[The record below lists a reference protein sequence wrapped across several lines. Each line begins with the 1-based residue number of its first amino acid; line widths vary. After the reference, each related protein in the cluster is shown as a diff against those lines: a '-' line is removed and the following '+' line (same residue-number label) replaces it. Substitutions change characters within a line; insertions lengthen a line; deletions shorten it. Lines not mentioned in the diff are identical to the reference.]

1 MRASRAKKA
10 QKAAK
15 KPPSAPARV
24 ELALALGASRVGLT
38 LGRPVELG
46 PVVVEEIDVA
56 LPGLGFPLD
65 VSGGV
70 AKFRHRRGE
79 LRRVRLGATWK
90 ALTEWS
96 TVKLRDVV
104 HAGTPRVRLSRGR
117 ADADGPPSRITVE
130 IAEGPRHPAKSQVHS
145 SLWKVP
151 SVLVFE
157 VTVASHDGDVRLA
170 VTEARGSGLTA
181 PATRLALSAMRAL
194 THGCLAA
201 EGSVFRAADVAAA
214 IAASLF
220 PEAGARAPRA
230 RRMGS
235 AELVI
240 DADGILLSFA
250 EGRGFVGGASAVR
263 AAEGARLSRE
273 VDEAATG
280 DDRLGARAAL
290 LDALTVAPHH
300 PELARRLVELDALA
314 DHAEAA
320 LATLRECEKA
330 APLRMGDVPARLLD
344 RAGDRAGAFA
354 RAVRD
359 ADREPS
365 AILRATLREL
375 AARLAGDPWTALR
388 EIDEATQDAGSYG
401 FAHRAALGHAITVGR
416 LDEARAHAGML
427 EALAETH
434 EEKSA
439 CLREIGE
446 VYVALGQ
453 PMQGIEPLERAIR
466 YTPDDPGALAGLGL
480 ALVRVGKASRGAML
494 LERAAAL
501 STTAEERAQATLA
514 LARCLA
520 DPLGDLPAAAARARE
535 VEAGTAASAEARLL
549 EGRVRALA
557 SDLEGAR
564 IAFARL
570 REEVRTTDHVP
581 LLVAAACLERDR
593 IGDRTGALRSVRRGL
608 ALSPLEPVLLDLERT
623 LAPRPETA
631 EPTKGA
637 LDTALLVDDIAPPDV
652 IEAPGRHAASAAAP
666 QPSLEGL
673 DEAELSERVEVLT
686 ALLRADPTRDDVV
699 DELVSALTL
708 LGRGLELLALLSAR
722 LEDAPPERR
731 EALAVHQRAV
741 LLRLETDARDA
752 GRNEEASLY
761 AMSREAL
768 DHASL

>member
-1 MRASRAKKA
+1 MRSSRAKKA

-24 ELALALGASRVGLT
+24 ELALALGAGRVGLT
-38 LGRPVELG
+38 LGRPVGLG
-46 PVVVEEIDVA
+46 PIVVDEIDVA

-79 LRRVRLGATWK
+79 LRRVRLAATWR
-90 ALTEWS
+90 ALTEWC

-104 HAGTPRVRLSRGR
+104 HQGTPRVRLSRAR
-117 ADADGPPSRITVE
+117 ADADGPASRVTIE
-130 IAEGPRHPAKSQVHS
+130 IAEEPRRSAKNHVHS
-145 SLWKVP
+145 STWRAP

-157 VTVASHDGDVRLA
+157 VAVASHDGDVRLTM
-170 VTEARGSGLTA
+170 TEARGSGLGA
-181 PATRLALSAMRAL
+181 PATRLALSAMHAL
-194 THGCLAA
+194 THGWLAP
-201 EGSVFRAADVAAA
+201 EGAVFRATDVAAA
-214 IAASLF
+214 IASSLF

-230 RRMGS
+230 GVMGS
-235 AELVI
+235 AELVL
-240 DADGILLSFA
+240 DDEGILLSFS

-263 AAEGARLSRE
+263 AAESARLSRE
-273 VDEAATG
+273 VDEAATS
-280 DDRLGARAAL
+280 DARLGDRAAL

-320 LATLRECEKA
+320 LATLREAEKA
-330 APLRMGDVPARLLD
+330 APMRMGDVPARLLD

-388 EIDEATQDAGSYG
+388 ELDEATQDARAYG
-401 FAHRAALGHAITVGR
+401 FAHRAALGQAITVGR

-446 VYVALGQ
+446 LYVALGQ
-453 PMQGIEPLERAIR
+453 PTEGIEPLERAVR
-466 YTPDDPGALAGLGL
+466 YTPDDPSSLGGLGL
-480 ALVRVGKASRGAML
+480 ALVHVGKASRGAML
-494 LERAAAL
+494 LERAVAL
-501 STTAEERAQATLA
+501 STSSEDRARATLA

-520 DPLGDLPAAAARARE
+520 DPLGDLPAAAARARD
-535 VEAGTAASAEARLL
+535 VEAGTTASPEARLL

-564 IAFARL
+564 LAFARL

-581 LLVAAACLERDR
+581 LLVAAAAIERDR
-593 IGDRTGALRSVRRGL
+593 LGDRAGALRTVRRGL
-608 ALSPLEPVLLDLERT
+608 AISPMDPALLELERS

-631 EPTKGA
+631 EPA
-637 LDTALLVDDIAPPDV
+637 RDTPGGLV
-652 IEAPGRHAASAAAP
+652 GLASGPEVAAAP
-666 QPSLEGL
+666 EGAPHAEAEAQEPTLEGL

-741 LLRLETDARDA
+741 LTRLEADARDA

-768 DHASL
+768 DYR